1 MTPQKRRTM
10 PASLTFH
17 LAACLYPGGL
27 FGRSARPNWV
37 QANAPTNRPG
47 PADRSL
53 QRLRD
58 VRMETGQWSP
68 VILAGDQIYVDATA
82 GLFDPS
88 LRDAPHQRA
97 YDQLNKQHWRNDA
110 WPGINP
116 VTLMDDHEVADNWE
130 PSLNRARA
138 AALREVMWRGRYHFL
153 DYQRGGIRDEINGY
167 RARRPLWYVDQSTLD
182 GRLLFVGDTR
192 SERTA
197 RDPAD
202 MLAARIMGEPQRN
215 NLFAALTEWQQKSPD
230 QFKFIATSSILL
242 PRRLSSAEFPNE
254 PAASLRSDAWCGYP
268 GSLCELLAEIAD
280 KRIENCVFLSGDEH
294 LGCVAEATVQKLD
307 EAGEPR
313 GKPVTLWS
321 VHAGALYAPFPFAN
335 SVAAD
340 FPEHDVF
347 EFTVQ
352 HPQPQ
357 RYRCTV
363 QTWFPGTC
371 DGFVE
376 VSVQANGNGDSQ
388 LKVIYR
394 DGHDPARDAVRR
406 HDNLTP

>member
-1 MTPQKRRTM
+1 M

-27 FGRSARPNWV
+27 FDRSARPNWWK
-37 QANAPTNRPG
+37 ANAPTNLPG

-58 VRMETGQWSP
+58 VRKATGPWSP

-97 YDQLNKQHWRNDA
+97 YDQLNKQYWRNEA

-153 DYQRGGIRDEINGY
+153 DYQRGGIRGPITGS
-167 RARRPLWYVDQSTLD
+167 RTPRSLWYVDQSTLE

-202 MLAARIMGEPQRN
+202 MLAARIMGEPQRDK
-215 NLFAALTEWQQKSPD
+215 LFAALAQWRDKSPD

-242 PRRLSSAEFPNE
+242 PRRLSTAEFPDQ
-254 PAASLRSDAWCGYP
+254 PAAALRSDAWCGYP
-268 GSLCELLAEIAD
+268 RSLCELLAEIAN
-280 KRIENCVFLSGDEH
+280 KPIERCVFLSGDEH
-294 LGCVAEATVQKLD
+294 LGCVAEAKVQKID
-307 EAGEPR
+307 DAGDPV
-313 GKPVTLWS
+313 GLPVTLWS

-347 EFTVQ
+347 EFTAQ
-352 HPQPQ
+352 HPRPQ

-363 QTWFPGTC
+363 QTWFPGTG

-376 VSVQANGNGDSQ
+376 VSVEANGTSDTTLG
-388 LKVIYR
+388 VIYR
-394 DGHDPARDAVRR
+394 DGLDAARDACWPPANWPPQRT
-406 HDNLTP
+406 DSIG